1 MALNV
6 SVRRTFPGLGV
17 SVKND
22 ALYVG
27 TGIALTQAGNPTVV
41 PIPAT
46 GTILGTTSGKIRLK
60 IYGGGGT
67 TPIIT
72 SLLVTASDGTNTVRI
87 HTEVPVAAG
96 IPLTAATSWY
106 DCYFEYLLDTA
117 TTTAGAGGATGQLL
131 PGGATSFSISVN
143 LGTTTGTASLDW
155 EIAPLV

>member
-87 HTEVPVAAG
+87 YTEVPVAAG
-96 IPLTAATSWY
+96 IPLTAATAWY
-106 DCYFEYLLDTA
+106 DRYFEYLLDTA